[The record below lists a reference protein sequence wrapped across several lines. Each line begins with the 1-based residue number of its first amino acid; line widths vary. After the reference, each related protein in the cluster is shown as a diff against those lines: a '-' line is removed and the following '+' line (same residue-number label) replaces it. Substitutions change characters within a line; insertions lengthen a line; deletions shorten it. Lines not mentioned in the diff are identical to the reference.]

1 MTLDRLKLIF
11 NFSTPYQ
18 GMVRLLHPLPAIVEC
33 VQLVLLQVDT
43 VLHVLTV
50 HGKREDFGDV
60 ASLVVLYTEAEPG
73 VSEERSQSISFNICP
88 TVDGVIHK
96 VEKLLLAVDSQ
107 LACGGREGIN
117 LPPNVPV
124 PDEDMF
130 QGELLVGVVVDMSI
144 AVL

>member
-1 MTLDRLKLIF
+1 MPGHGQVVLE
-11 NFSTPYQ
+11 
-18 GMVRLLHPLPAIVEC
+18 HPLPAIVEC
-33 VQLVLLQVDT
+33 FQLVLLHVDA
-43 VLHVLTV
+43 VLHQLTV
-50 HGKREDFGDV
+50 HGEREVLGDV
-60 ASLVVLYTEAEPG
+60 ASLVVLDTEAEPG

-96 VEKLLLAVDSQ
+96 VEELLLAVDSQ